1 MEQNINEKKI
11 DQNISRTTNPSKR
24 IYNYDLHVHVKKTA
38 EIIKAIDQ
46 LWTVFVEL
54 HMSLINFEYS
64 RLTILIIG
72 L

>member
-1 MEQNINEKKI
+1 M
-11 DQNISRTTNPSKR
+11 TYT
-24 IYNYDLHVHVKKTA
+24 YMLKKTA